1 MTKNVRVGRQDNN
14 GGVIEGTPRAGVHF
28 LLLIIRSPEPSTV
41 PGMCQVLSKYLLII
55 GSATF
60 VRLSVK

>member
-1 MTKNVRVGRQDNN
+1 MNVRVGRQDNN
-14 GGVIEGTPRAGVHF
+14 GGVTEDTPRAGVHF
-28 LLLIIRSPEPSTV
+28 LLLTVRSPEPSTV
-41 PGMCQVLSKYLLII
+41 PGTCQILSKYSLII